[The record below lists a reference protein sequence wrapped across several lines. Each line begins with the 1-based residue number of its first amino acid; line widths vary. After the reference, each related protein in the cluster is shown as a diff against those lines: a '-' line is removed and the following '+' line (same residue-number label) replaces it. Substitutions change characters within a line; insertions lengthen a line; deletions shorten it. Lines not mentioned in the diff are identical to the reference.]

1 MEALLATLMGTGLAI
16 SAGFRAFLPM
26 VALGIAGHFLPG
38 FDLPPAWMWLENEWV
53 IVIMLVLLIIDILAD
68 KIPWVDSINDIIQ
81 TVIRPAAGGIA
92 FGAGSGAT
100 TALVQDPASFFQT
113 NQWVPIAIGVALAL
127 GTHLLKLTTRAAIN
141 TVTGGTGAPVASV
154 AEDGAAVS
162 LSIGAL
168 VFPIAVLGILAIIVT
183 AGILVVRRLHRR
195 RRATT
200 VSPPPTPAES

>member
-183 AGILVVRRLHRR
+183 AGLLVVRRLHRR

-200 VSPPPTPAES
+200 VSPPTPAES